1 MPLDVCCPWN
11 RSMRHSPLFAVVLAL
26 LLAYAP
32 ALAQS
37 PANPAEPPAAA
48 DAAAAP
54 VIDHAPVLVT
64 GIQPGPG
71 LWRVTKGDHVLWV
84 MGTLSPLPRDISW
97 DSNAVEQAISRS
109 QEVLYSPALIV
120 DADVGM
126 FRALTL
132 IPSALKARRNPDGKH
147 LRDVVPPE
155 SYARWQVLKA
165 RYIGH
170 DRGIEAWRPAFAAM
184 ELYDKA
190 IERSGLRERS
200 VVVGVVRD
208 AAKQYKVPIRTVE
221 VRIPVDNP
229 RRALKEFGKTSL
241 DDLDCF
247 NRTMERIEGDL
258 GNMIERGNAWAI
270 GDLYRLRELPYRNQY
285 AVCMA
290 AFTQTGLARQ
300 LGVHDVDRQLEA
312 AWLDAAT
319 SALQRNRSTFALLPM
334 SQLLKP
340 DGYLSRLQAQGYEVQ
355 EP

>member
-1 MPLDVCCPWN
+1 M
-11 RSMRHSPLFAVVLAL
+11 RSCFVAAVSAVALMGTAMAHTATTTPVAPTASDAVLSPIV
-26 LLAYAP
+26 
-32 ALAQS
+32 
-37 PANPAEPPAAA
+37 
-48 DAAAAP
+48 
-54 VIDHAPVLVT
+54 DHAPVLVT

-71 LWRVTKGDHVLWV
+71 LWRVTKGEHVLWV
-84 MGTLSPLPRDISW
+84 MGTLSPLPRDIEW

-109 QEVLYSPALIV
+109 QEVLHSPALIV
-120 DADVGM
+120 DADVGV

-147 LRDVVPPE
+147 LEEVVPAD

-165 RYIGH
+165 RYIGR
-170 DRGIEAWRPAFAAM
+170 DRGIESWRPAFAAM
-184 ELYDKA
+184 ELYEKA
-190 IERSGLRERS
+190 IEQAGMRERS
-200 VVVGVVRD
+200 VVAGVVRD
-208 AAKQYKVPIRTVE
+208 AAKQYGVPIRTVE

-229 RRALKEFGKTSL
+229 RQALKAFAKTSL

-300 LGVHDVDRQLEA
+300 LGAHDVDQRIETAWLEA
-312 AWLDAAT
+312 AR

-334 SQLLKP
+334 SQLLKTN
-340 DGYLSRLQAQGYEVQ
+340 GYLSKLQAQGYEVQ

>member
-1 MPLDVCCPWN
+1 MRRFLLTASAACCL
-11 RSMRHSPLFAVVLAL
+11 HLATV
-26 LLAYAP
+26 
-32 ALAQS
+32 
-37 PANPAEPPAAA
+37 AAA
-48 DAAAAP
+48 SEPSGPTGTGPQQPIGAPLQAP
-54 VIDHAPVLVT
+54 VIDHEPVVVT

-84 MGTLSPLPRDISW
+84 MGTLSPLPRGITW
-97 DSNAVEQAISRS
+97 DANAVEQAISRS

-132 IPSALKARRNPDGKH
+132 IPTALKARRHPDGKR
-147 LRDVVPPE
+147 LEEVVSPDA
-155 SYARWQVLKA
+155 YARWNVLKA
-165 RYIGH
+165 RYIGRN
-170 DRGIEAWRPAFAAM
+170 RGIEAWRPAFAAL
-184 ELYDKA
+184 ELYEKA
-190 IERSGLRERS
+190 ITRSGMSERS
-200 VVVGVVRD
+200 VVAQPIRD
-208 AAKQYKVPIRTVE
+208 AAKRYGVPIRTIE

-229 RRALKEFGKTSL
+229 RQALKAFGQTQL

-247 NRTMERIEGDL
+247 HRTMERIEGDL

-270 GDLYRLRELPYRNQY
+270 GDLHRLRELPYRNQY

-300 LGVHDVDRQLEA
+300 LGVHDVNRQLET
-312 AWLDAAT
+312 AWLEAAT

-340 DGYLSRLQAQGYEVQ
+340 DGYLSRLQAQGYDVQ
-355 EP
+355 DP